1 MLFGIDLGSDAYLGA
16 SGRREKST
24 ALYSKFFQRL
34 LLNVLWDSVSLQ
46 DKRLYGG
53 ILKLFRLT
61 MSLVSFLEFMYLSKE
76 AKVIR
81 KKTKQNI
88 SGSSK

>member
-1 MLFGIDLGSDAYLGA
+1 MYIWEPVVEE
-16 SGRREKST
+16 RRVQSCIPNS
-24 ALYSKFFQRL
+24 SKGLL

-61 MSLVSFLEFMYLSKE
+61 VSLVSFLEFMYLSKE

-81 KKTKQNI
+81 KKRKQNI